1 MEFFLSVGTWNRGSV
16 LEGYIH
22 MSVLMGA
29 SGLVTLSGLLG
40 FWVVFLDKSMCPF
53 PLYSMLR
60 FHVSPL
66 GVIMD
71 SKRWTFYFSS
81 HATLQ
86 WYSLCPGH
94 YPQIRERWTCTTW
107 NTSLPRLPF
116 CCCIRIW
123 LKQPIT
129 YIFNLL
135 KNEEKFWAFQ
145 LRQSVF
151 LQICVFI
158 VYPPGKVWLLTDL
171 SPKLGHRSY
180 EETSLFWAGIPSTA
194 FHSVS
199 PSLSFTHLKNWER
212 T

>member
-1 MEFFLSVGTWNRGSV
+1 MKPRLCSRRLYTYVCSNGSFRTGHFEWITW
-16 LEGYIH
+16 L
-22 MSVLMGA
+22 
-29 SGLVTLSGLLG
+29 LSG
-40 FWVVFLDKSMCPF
+40 FFRQVHVPF
-53 PLYSMLR
+53 SSLFHATC

-81 HATLQ
+81 HATLR